1 VLDRYPRARELVWAQ
16 EEPSNMG
23 AWTFVAERLRRIA
36 AGQDVQLV
44 ARAAS
49 ASPASGSMKVH
60 EQEQLELLR
69 AAFA

>member
-1 VLDRYPRARELVWAQ
+1 MFL
-16 EEPSNMG
+16 
-23 AWTFVAERLRRIA
+23 AERLRHIA
-36 AGQDVQLV
+36 AGRDVRLV

-60 EQEQLELLR
+60 DREQHDLLR